1 MIFNCIVKR
10 STCISCSTH
19 GFMISC
25 DRGKTV
31 CQLTAKQTAMIEGR
45 VVQYGSAGDG
55 SPSESPREIAVMADL
70 DSLLISQ
77 TIAVD
82 PWHSLSA
89 IEDDC
94 LMLVEFSE
102 VEGPRPAFSVPPSP
116 GVHFDQDAFAVWLM
130 TADYQRSGSN
140 WAGGRRSRGGVDSD
154 AFRAKDTQML
164 LRNDEQ
170 GVFAFVHHFT
180 LYELEARG
188 FVRPFC
194 LAYVCRDQRKLVC
207 LFDQL
212 RADFEEKLIEPVKA
226 CNKRQFLKQLT
237 EALDALNTIQSQAVS
252 AYYELCYDSDR
263 GPKPAQSDQSVPAP
277 KMMRHRR
284 LHSEMLAASRLVSAE
299 LRGCGSA
306 CSNVHH
312 LVDADAF
319 INSLDNSDR
328 GDLGVAAAGQSG
340 RRDWTTLA
348 PCVFANST
356 ARLVCHRLLSKYYSW
371 SPSLPFH
378 LMTHLAQSSGVRLGS
393 VPVVYYPHCA
403 GPSGRHAHPET
414 TLNGSNAESFH
425 RLRTDWSCSEPKLT
439 RSLVADLGPSLEHVL
454 YSLLTGKF
462 VLVSGADP
470 LQASV
475 LGWIDALKHFVPT
488 VYSSPPVKHWHHGRL
503 PATALVDY
511 KLFGLRVPKSQP
523 VDQLIADNV
532 VPFISRVDLN
542 RRQLTTH
549 RYRGQFLGRLV
560 SRARFHRR
568 SDRTFVPYAVGALAQ
583 PFALAYVLTA
593 FLRDRAQA
601 GDKQCRLRHFSR
613 DFQLEVSD
621 LKIVHYIADLLCSQT
636 VDWNLATN
644 ARGHDN
650 DDSSDSGSFN
660 ALQALVFDYEEL
672 YNYKLQ

>member
-1 MIFNCIVKR
+1 
-10 STCISCSTH
+10 
-19 GFMISC
+19 
-25 DRGKTV
+25 
-31 CQLTAKQTAMIEGR
+31 MIEGR
-45 VVQYGSAGDG
+45 VVQYSSAGSDDTQ
-55 SPSESPREIAVMADL
+55 SESPREIAVLADL
-70 DSLLISQ
+70 DSLLSQ
-77 TIAVD
+77 AAAAVD

-116 GVHFDQDAFAVWLM
+116 GIHFDQDAFAVWLM
-130 TADYQRSGSN
+130 TADYQRSGCN
-140 WAGGRRSRGGVDSD
+140 WTGRQSRGSVDSD

-207 LFDQL
+207 LFDSL

-252 AYYELCYDSDR
+252 AYYELCYDSDA
-263 GPKPAQSDQSVPAP
+263 PKPAQLGDHSVPAP

-306 CSNVHH
+306 CSNSHH

-319 INSLDNSDR
+319 INSLDNSD
-328 GDLGVAAAGQSG
+328 LGVAPASPAPAGQSG

-348 PCVFANST
+348 PCVFANNT
-356 ARLVCHRLLSKYYSW
+356 ARLICRRLLSKYYSW

-378 LMTHLAQSSGVRLGS
+378 LMTHLAASSSVRLGS

-403 GPSGRHAHPET
+403 GTVAGASGRHVHPET

-425 RLRTDWSCSEPKLT
+425 RLRTGWSCSEPKLS
-439 RSLVADLGPSLEHVL
+439 RSLAADLGSSLEHIL

-488 VYSSPPVKHWHHGRL
+488 VYSSPPVKHWHQGRL

-523 VDQLIADNV
+523 TDQLIADNV
-532 VPFISRVDLN
+532 APFISRLDLN
-542 RRQLTTH
+542 RRQLTAH
-549 RYRGQFLGRLV
+549 RYRGQLLSRVV
-560 SRARFHRR
+560 SRARFHGR

-583 PFALAYVLTA
+583 QFALGYVLMA
-593 FLRDRAQA
+593 FLRDGAQA

-613 DFQLEVSD
+613 DFQLEMSD

-636 VDWNLATN
+636 VDWNLAAN
-644 ARGHDN
+644 APD
-650 DDSSDSGSFN
+650 DDSNDSGSFNN

-672 YNYKLQ
+672 HNYKLQ